1 MQALRTCC
9 NPDSKSFQRLH
20 LLSAGVTLMPH
31 EPDASLLFDHQDLP
45 SEMTAPGREQIR
57 NETRLKEED
66 QCVLNSPPALMLW
79 VSQLGSS
86 LGARAAEVGQHPNTK
101 ELRDTFWFLL
111 PTPNPR
117 ESLPFSWEFVTP
129 LSCGF
134 PCHRPSPAASTGV
147 LWFFSE
153 CFRCPLPFSRF
164 QPGGNHPRLFLTQ
177 QDLKGFVLTSY
188 ISHLPLSI
196 P

>member
-20 LLSAGVTLMPH
+20 LLGPGVTLMPH

-86 LGARAAEVGQHPNTK
+86 LGARQRRWGSTK
-101 ELRDTFWFLL
+101 ELRDSFWFLL
-111 PTPNPR
+111 PIPNPR

-129 LSCGF
+129 FSCGF

-147 LWFFSE
+147 LWFFLVSALGVL
-153 CFRCPLPFSRF
+153 CPFPDFSW
-164 QPGGNHPRLFLTQ
+164 GNHPTCTDF
-177 QDLKGFVLTSY
+177 S
-188 ISHLPLSI
+188 
-196 P
+196 